1 MIPAASQ
8 TSTERVRL
16 ARLAEATLIASARVV
31 ATTAGP
37 DGRWVTADAGRP
49 IAGVVAVAEPSG
61 RVEIGLHADAVW
73 PVDSLEALAEHLR
86 EQLRNAAAAA
96 GLGGALGSIAVC
108 FHDVV
113 EPVAYPEPA

>member
-1 MIPAASQ
+1 VIPAASQ

-31 ATTAGP
+31 ATAGP

-49 IAGVVAVAEPSG
+49 IDGVVAVAEPSG

-96 GLGGALGSIAVC
+96 GLGGAVGSIAVC
-108 FHDVV
+108 FHDMV
-113 EPVAYPEPA
+113 EPVAYPELA